1 MLSSIPCSSVY
12 LGLSQNCKSMT
23 EFFKADKYKP
33 EFQAAV
39 EARQKKPIIAIE
51 TVRKENGEE
60 INVVDIAGVKFESF
74 ASREDLEAIIATISA
89 TPESLEILQAMA
101 LTSQQSRGLIN
112 EGPTSRGKTYLF
124 NRFTELK
131 FGKGVRP
138 VDFYCNGQTD
148 TMSLMAKWVPKTE
161 DSEDEARW
169 ARYTESAAGRS
180 ALKGIIEGA
189 RKETQGA
196 EEIQKQFVELAKH
209 AGITK
214 TVSQWQFQYGAL
226 PRAMTMPKHP
236 TKSVSADNP
245 PRGIY
250 MHIQEVGLA
259 ETHVIDALLQLGG
272 EKGRLAGEIQLW
284 EDGGRPVPSGPEFW
298 IYYSTNEPENY
309 PNRQGIDQALARRN
323 TFLKLGAESSASRQ
337 FKQYLDNGVP
347 FERMPQSLRA
357 QIEAGQKNVIFP
369 ISASEGAYSSADA
382 VEMRLL
388 VSDVLSD
395 FHEKL
400 KGAMADKS
408 IEQRTKQKFELTD
421 DEWNM
426 VYDFM
431 RRFESPDLEATLDR
445 AVYFHYIARF
455 TEKGQ
460 EHAWRYWE
468 EIKRNKDFKKRLEK
482 TVPKEKA
489 VRDAELWADRSRFL
503 GDMREVI
510 SGLEQEIALETSN
523 DVGSQESSTG
533 ANKKRRLFGRL

>member
-1 MLSSIPCSSVY
+1 MD
-12 LGLSQNCKSMT
+12 G
-23 EFFKADKYKP
+23 FFKADKYNQP
-33 EFQAAV
+33 FQAAA
-39 EARQKKPIIAIE
+39 EKRQNKPIIAVE
-51 TVRKENGEE
+51 TVRKESGEE
-60 INVVDIAGVKFESF
+60 VNVVDVAGVTFESF
-74 ASREDLEAIIATISA
+74 ASREDLDSIIATISP
-89 TPESLEILQAMA
+89 TPESLEMLQAMA
-101 LTSQQSRGLIN
+101 ITSQQHRGLIN

-131 FGKGVRP
+131 FGKGVRA

-161 DSEDEARW
+161 DPEDEGRW
-169 ARYTESAAGRS
+169 NRYTESPTGRS
-180 ALKGIIEGA
+180 ALQGIIEGA
-189 RKETQGA
+189 RKGAQAA
-196 EEIQKQFVELAKH
+196 EEIQRQFVELAKH

-226 PRAMTMPKHP
+226 PRAMTMPKYP
-236 TKSVSADNP
+236 GKPISTDNP

-284 EDGGRPVPSGPEFW
+284 EDGGRSVPAGPEFW
-298 IYYSTNEPENY
+298 MYYSTNEPENY

-323 TFLKLGAESSASRQ
+323 TFLKLGAESPASRQ

-347 FERMPQSLRA
+347 FEKMPQSLRA
-357 QIEAGQKNVIFP
+357 QIETGQKNIVFP
-369 ISASEGAYSSADA
+369 IAASEGAYASEGA

-400 KGAMADKS
+400 KGAMIDKS

-460 EHAWRYWE
+460 ERAWQYWE
-468 EIKRNKDFKKRLEK
+468 EIKRNKEFKKRLEQ
-482 TVPKEKA
+482 TVPKEKS
-489 VRDAELWADRSRFL
+489 VRDAEKWADLSRFRDGL
-503 GDMREVI
+503 GSMI
-510 SGLEQEIALETSN
+510 KGLEQEVVAEAS
-523 DVGSQESSTG
+523 GST
-533 ANKKRRLFGRL
+533 ANQPPAATAKKKFGMFGR